1 MRALR
6 AFLWASAVAL
16 GTAASAVGAASAAA
30 SPGLA
35 YTTGGARGN
44 PYVWAANA
52 DGTGRKQ
59 LGQGLFPVISPNGQ
73 QVATTAFGFG
83 KGPALVIYS
92 TSGGGAHKYFKAAKT
107 GIGGEAW
114 SPDSRYLAVALL
126 DTGVSKVGNSAL
138 EIVDTQTGTA
148 TKVFRGIVQGVSF
161 EPGSSDEFVYARSA
175 SSKFSSKTNLFT
187 VAAAG
192 GTPSQLTHDGH
203 SYYPVWGALG
213 IAFDEVVSVK
223 NKSPAFSI
231 SLLHNGHTTSI
242 THQKVNLLQDG
253 LQPMAVSSDG
263 RTLLAS
269 FVGEDTDSGY
279 VVDLKTHRTKAL
291 VIKHQDV
298 VAYGISQDGT
308 RALVDFGGF
317 QAPPSQ
323 GTVESLPL
331 AGGAPKVLVKHASE
345 ASWNQ

>member
-6 AFLWASAVAL
+6 GLVWAIAVVL
-16 GTAASAVGAASAAA
+16 CTAAGAVGAASAAA

-35 YTTGGARGN
+35 YTTGGSRGN
-44 PYVWAANA
+44 PHVWAANA
-52 DGTGRKQ
+52 NGTGRKQ
-59 LGQGLFPVISPNGQ
+59 LGQGVFGVISPNGQ
-73 QVATTAFGFG
+73 QVATTGIGFG
-83 KGPALVIYS
+83 KGPALAIYS
-92 TSGGGAHKYFKAAKT
+92 TSGGATHKYFNAAKA

-126 DTGVSKVGNSAL
+126 DTGGAKIGNSAL
-138 EIVDTQTGTA
+138 EIIDTQTGTA
-148 TKVFRGIVQGVSF
+148 TKVCSGLVQGVSF
-161 EPGSSDEFVYARSA
+161 EPGTSDELVYARSA

-187 VAAAG
+187 VAAGG
-192 GTPSQLTHDGH
+192 GTPSQITHDGH

-231 SLLHNGHTTSI
+231 SLLDNGHTTSI
-242 THQKVNLLQDG
+242 THQKVTLLQDG

-279 VVDLKTHRTKAL
+279 VVDLKTHKTKEL
-291 VIKHQDV
+291 IIKHQPV
-298 VAYGISQDGT
+298 TAYGISQDGT

-317 QAPPSQ
+317 EAPPSQ

>member
-1 MRALR
+1 
-6 AFLWASAVAL
+6 VVCC
-16 GTAASAVGAASAAA
+16 AAGAASATA

-35 YTTGGARGN
+35 YTAGGARGN
-44 PYVWAANA
+44 PHVWAANGN
-52 DGTGRKQ
+52 GTGGKQ
-59 LGQGLFPVISPNGQ
+59 LGLGIFPVISPDGQ
-73 QVATTAFGFG
+73 QVAASVGFG
-83 KGPALVIYS
+83 KGPALAIYS
-92 TSGGGAHKYFKAAKT
+92 TSGGAPHKYFNAAKA
-107 GIGGEAW
+107 GVVSEVW

-126 DTGVSKVGNSAL
+126 DAGPKAGNSAL
-138 EIVDTQTGTA
+138 EIIDTQTGTA
-148 TKVFRGIVQGVSF
+148 TKFVSGVIQGVSF
-161 EPGSSDEFVYARSA
+161 EPGTSDELVYALSA

-223 NKSPAFSI
+223 NKAPAFSI
-231 SLLHNGHTTSI
+231 SLLENGHTTSI
-242 THQKVNLLQDG
+242 THQKVTLLQDG

-279 VVDLKTHRTKAL
+279 VVDLTTHKTKAL
-291 VIKHQDV
+291 IIKHQPV
-298 VAYGISQDGT
+298 TAYGISQDGT

-317 QAPPSQ
+317 EAPPSQ

-331 AGGAPKVLVKHASE
+331 AGGAPKVLVRHAAE